1 MRASHFACLCYLN
14 VFGQKSRDFFL
25 VQAADL
31 TSYWVEALANSMP
44 AFLIIGQSYA
54 AKD

>member
-1 MRASHFACLCYLN
+1 LN